1 MIYMVYLFHKKLLTS
16 STNTLIKNNKVSHH
30 HKGHSKRTSPAK
42 SGFFEWVVSHFF
54 WLQTLPLRH
63 LLLFLSTF
71 PPLFTE
77 WCTFWMVPY
86 FCHIITFFPT
96 KVFFF
101 RKHPLICV
109 LKNSFPESFWII
121 PSKLS
126 TLELF

>member
-1 MIYMVYLFHKKLLTS
+1 MVYLFHKKLLTS

-54 WLQTLPLRH
+54 WLQTLPPTSLVTFFVNLPSPLYWVMH
-63 LLLFLSTF
+63 LLNGPILLSYHNIF
-71 PPLFTE
+71 SNKS
-77 WCTFWMVPY
+77 V
-86 FCHIITFFPT
+86 
-96 KVFFF
+96 FF